1 MTISTL
7 VVDDNANTRA
17 DIASSLSHLDI
28 NLVFAND
35 GLDGLKQ
42 AKEGVFDLMIVD
54 HKMPLMDGLTLLK
67 NLRQLEHYHYT
78 PILFVTTQ
86 DVTEIEPIA
95 LKNGAT
101 RCLSKPL
108 ESEFLSDVV
117 TYYTKRSVA

>member
-17 DIASSLSHLDI
+17 DIGSS
-28 NLVFAND
+28 
-35 GLDGLKQ
+35 
-42 AKEGVFDLMIVD
+42 FDLLIID

-67 NLRQLEHYHYT
+67 NLRQLGQYHHT

-86 DVTEIEPIA
+86 DVTEVEPLA
-95 LKNGAT
+95 LKHGAT

-108 ESEFLSDVV
+108 QAQFLCDVV
-117 TYYTKRSVA
+117 SYYTKRSVA

>member
-17 DIASSLSHLDI
+17 DIGSSLSSLDI

-42 AKEGVFDLMIVD
+42 AKEGCFDLLIID
-54 HKMPLMDGLTLLK
+54 HKMLK
-67 NLRQLEHYHYT
+67 H
-78 PILFVTTQ
+78 
-86 DVTEIEPIA
+86 
-95 LKNGAT
+95 GAT

-108 ESEFLSDVV
+108 QAQFLCDVV
-117 TYYTKRSVA
+117 SYYTKRSVA

>member
-17 DIASSLSHLDI
+17 DIGSSLSSLDI

-42 AKEGVFDLMIVD
+42 AKEGCFDLLIID

-67 NLRQLEHYHYT
+67 NLRQLGQYHHT

-86 DVTEIEPIA
+86 DVTEVEPLA
-95 LKNGAT
+95 LKHGAT

-108 ESEFLSDVV
+108 QAQFLCDVV
-117 TYYTKRSVA
+117 SYYTKRSVA

>member
-28 NLVFAND
+28 ALVFAND

-42 AKEGVFDLMIVD
+42 AKESNFDLMIID

-67 NLRQLEHYHYT
+67 NLRQLEHYHHT

-86 DVTEIEPIA
+86 DVTDVEPIA
-95 LKNGAT
+95 LKHGAT

-108 ESEFLSDVV
+108 DAKFLGDVV